1 MLVKLAV
8 IARVGA
14 HLLFQK
20 EGLKES
26 ECSPKKTPYGLSV
39 PIHIFEFQGI
49 SFALISRHGEKGYSI
64 SAPFVNDKANLWAL
78 KEAGVEKIISWT
90 APGAIN
96 ESFYPGDLVIP
107 HDILDETKF
116 GPYTFFEGKGLGFIR
131 QNPVFCPELR
141 KVYREK
147 LADSQFNCHS
157 EGVYVATTGPR
168 LETPS
173 EIKKFA
179 LFGGDLVGM
188 TLVPEV
194 FLARELEMC
203 YGSICY
209 VVNFAEGV
217 KNAPMKPG
225 ILFEGLLEDKDKPKV
240 DAVEAAFPKIICGL
254 IEDVYNT
261 PRSCPCKDLM
271 LRYKI
276 RGDIQED
283 WHSWIG

>member
-1 MLVKLAV
+1 MVKLAI

-14 HLLFQK
+14 HAIFQK
-20 EGLKES
+20 EGLRETD
-26 ECSPKKTPYGLSV
+26 CFRKKTPFGLSV
-39 PIHIFEFQGI
+39 PIHIFDYRGMT
-49 SFALISRHGEKGYSI
+49 FALMSRHGEQGYSV
-64 SAPFVNDKANLWAL
+64 SAPYVNDKANIWAL
-78 KEAGVEKIISWT
+78 KEEGVEKIISWT

-96 ESFYPGDLVIP
+96 AGFHPGDLVIP

-116 GPYTFFEGKGLGFIR
+116 GPYTFFEGKGWGFIR

-141 KVYREK
+141 HVYK
-147 LADSQFNCHS
+147 DNLAGSPFTCHS

-168 LETPS
+168 LETPT

-194 FLARELEMC
+194 FLARELEIC

-225 ILFEGLLEDKDKPKV
+225 ILFEGLLEEADKPKV
-240 DAVEAAFPKIICGL
+240 DAVEAAFPKIICNL
-254 IEDVYNT
+254 LEAVYAT

-276 RGDIQED
+276 RGDINED